1 MRFITRSVHQSQAYN
16 ARNIPKFTLVSEKK
30 TSYWY
35 KIKSVKPIFMSTNLG
50 VIYFFCLFGLVFT
63 STSIDTDLI
72 GLWFKI

>member
-1 MRFITRSVHQSQAYN
+1 MRLLMRFITRSVHQSQAYN

-50 VIYFFCLFGLVFT
+50 VI
-63 STSIDTDLI
+63 
-72 GLWFKI
+72 